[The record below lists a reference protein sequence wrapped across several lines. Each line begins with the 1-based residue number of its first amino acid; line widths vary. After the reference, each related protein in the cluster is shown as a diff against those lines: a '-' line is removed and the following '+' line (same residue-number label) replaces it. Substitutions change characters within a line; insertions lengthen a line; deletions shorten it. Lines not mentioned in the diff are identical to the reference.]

1 MNEKQ
6 IPEEMIRL
14 RNVLNSRNVQWI
26 DRSEKPSFSLIDLTI
41 YRTWFIYKGRE
52 WSVISGYGTYGG
64 EEGLLE
70 VMVDNDNPR
79 GHMTA
84 RDVIEMMEEVI

>member
-1 MNEKQ
+1 M
-6 IPEEMIRL
+6 PEEMVKF
-14 RNVLNSRNVQWI
+14 RNVLNSRGITYI

-79 GHMTA
+79 GRMTA